1 MNYKRI
7 IGTIICFVV
16 LFISSC
22 NNRNINIIVG
32 GEQKELL
39 VNYLLYRKFNVKIT
53 DNDNYITLN
62 KINEKIL
69 IGIITMLD
77 LKIEIIKDNIMNA
90 NTTRTVEGGAYIRKY
105 LKISAE
111 NGMEILKD
119 DAPARWVYDP
129 SHPDAVLKGAKKGYV
144 QIPNI
149 DLITEY
155 CDLIETAGLY
165 NGIVDFIK
173 TNYKNIIAEKINVNT
188 IDEITHNIKIEKG
201 LQLLLEF
208 SLFGAKKTP

>member
-1 MNYKRI
+1 VCKRI
-7 IGTIICFVV
+7 IGTIICFA
-16 LFISSC
+16 LFFISSC

-32 GEQKELL
+32 GAQKELL

-77 LKIEIIKDNIMNA
+77 LKIEIIKNNIMNV
-90 NTTRTVEGGAYIRKY
+90 NTTRTAEGGAYIRKY

-111 NGMEILKD
+111 NGMEVLKD
-119 DAPARWVYDP
+119 DSPARWVYDP
-129 SHPDAVLKGAKKGYV
+129 PHPDAVLSGTKAGYV
-144 QIPNI
+144 QIPNV

-155 CDLIETAGLY
+155 YDLIETAELY
-165 NGIVDFIK
+165 NSIVDFIK
-173 TNYKNIIAEKINVNT
+173 TNYKNIIVEKINVNT

-201 LQLLLEF
+201 FQLLLEF
-208 SLFGAKKTP
+208 SLFGVKKTP